1 MEYSSRGGAGE
12 LNKCTCACM
21 HVCVHVCTCTHVC
34 AHGMQRVLE
43 HMHLTSLSR
52 PKRTSVLS
60 ERSWASS
67 MMMALYWSRSG
78 SLRDSR
84 SRMPSVMYLMIVD

>member
-1 MEYSSRGGAGE
+1 MRGCVKVVE
-12 LNKCTCACM
+12 LVQANNAMVTQDCVRVCARTR
-21 HVCVHVCTCTHVC
+21 VCGMCVCTF
-34 AHGMQRVLE
+34 
-43 HMHLTSLSR
+43 TSLRR
-52 PKRTSVLS
+52 PKRTSVFS
-60 ERSWASS
+60 DRSWASS